1 MLKKIIEHLF
11 DKISQTPSQK
21 AFETALLQEDCCQVK
36 GLVGSGMSFKLV
48 SAFKNLNRT
57 FLVVL
62 DNAEQAAY
70 HLNDFEQMLSK
81 KEVIFFPASFREAY
95 NPGTTDNANVLL
107 RSEVLKKLSFSK
119 KKNIIVTYP
128 QALFEKVISPHT
140 LKRKTIAI
148 KKGDVLDLDFVNE
161 TLFEYGFDRVNF
173 VTQPGEFS
181 VRGGIIDV
189 FSFAHQHPYRIDR
202 KSVV

>member
-11 DKISQTPSQK
+11 DKISQTRSQK
-21 AFETALLQEDCCQVK
+21 AFETALLQESCIQVK

-81 KEVIFFPASFREAY
+81 KEVLFFPASFKEAY
-95 NPGTTDNANVLL
+95 NPVATDNANVLL

-119 KKNIIVTYP
+119 KNKHVHDY
-128 QALFEKVISPHT
+128 
-140 LKRKTIAI
+140 
-148 KKGDVLDLDFVNE
+148 
-161 TLFEYGFDRVNF
+161 
-173 VTQPGEFS
+173 
-181 VRGGIIDV
+181 
-189 FSFAHQHPYRIDR
+189 
-202 KSVV
+202 